1 MEENNSSNSVIRI
14 TILAAIVVILGI
26 NVYRTEQCKKEINTL
41 RGMVDFMLIN
51 NNAISDS
58 VCATSPEPEV
68 EAPRDLD
75 LMSSAQSSTEP
86 VQGVTREQ
94 FAELSRSVSVLESKV
109 AALQNSGK
117 SSAGSTTIVQG
128 TSKEE
133 FTRLEGSVTS
143 MQSKIIALQSKVEV
157 LAQSQKQMAATI
169 KSVTN
174 TSSETVASSRSSR
187 TKAVS
192 TSSNTTDWKGKVSVS
207 AKAKVENRYVSGY
220 TYLPKISE
228 GPVGNVVVTIEI
240 NWGGTVTSAQINPKS
255 TISDEDILDACKD
268 AALRTSFSIN
278 PDAPQKQTAT
288 ITYSFTAR

>member
-1 MEENNSSNSVIRI
+1 MEENSSNSVIRI

-58 VCATSPEPEV
+58 ACATSPEPEV

-75 LMSSAQSSTEP
+75 LTSSAQSSTEA
-86 VQGVTREQ
+86 VQGVTKEQ

-133 FTRLEGSVTS
+133 FTRLEGNVTS
-143 MQSKIIALQSKVEV
+143 MQSKITALQSKVEV
-157 LAQSQKQMAATI
+157 LTQSQKQMAATI

-174 TSSETVASSRSSR
+174 TSSETVSSSRSSR

-192 TSSNTTDWKGKVSVS
+192 TSSNTTVWKGKVSVT
-207 AKAKVENRYVSGY
+207 AKVKVENRYVRGG
-220 TYLPKISE
+220 TFLPEISE
-228 GPVGNVVVTIEI
+228 GPVGDVVVTIEI
-240 NWGGTVTSAQINPKS
+240 SWGGTVTYAQINPKS

-268 AALRTSFSIN
+268 AALRTKFSYN

-288 ITYSFTAR
+288 ITYTFTAR

>member
-1 MEENNSSNSVIRI
+1 MEENSSNSVIRI

-41 RGMVDFMLIN
+41 RGMVDFMLTN

-58 VCATSPEPEV
+58 ACATSPEPEV

-75 LMSSAQSSTEP
+75 LTSSAQSSTEA
-86 VQGVTREQ
+86 VQGVTKEQ

-133 FTRLEGSVTS
+133 FTRLEGNVTS
-143 MQSKIIALQSKVEV
+143 MQSKITALQSKVEV
-157 LAQSQKQMAATI
+157 LTQSQKQMAATI

-174 TSSETVASSRSSR
+174 TSSETVSSSRSSR

-192 TSSNTTDWKGKVSVS
+192 TSSNTTVWKGKVSVT
-207 AKAKVENRYVSGY
+207 AKVKVENRYVRGG
-220 TYLPKISE
+220 TFLPEISE
-228 GPVGNVVVTIEI
+228 GPVGDVVVTIEI
-240 NWGGTVTSAQINPKS
+240 SWGGTVTYAQINPKS

-268 AALRTSFSIN
+268 AALRTKFSYN

-288 ITYSFTAR
+288 ITYTFTAR

>member
-68 EAPRDLD
+68 EEPRDLD
-75 LMSSAQSSTEP
+75 LTSSAQGSTEP
-86 VQGVTREQ
+86 VQGVTKEQ

-133 FTRLEGSVTS
+133 FTRLEGNVTS
-143 MQSKIIALQSKVEV
+143 MQSKITALQSKVEV
-157 LAQSQKQMAATI
+157 LTQSQKQMAATI

-174 TSSETVASSRSSR
+174 TSSETVSSSRSSR

-192 TSSNTTDWKGKVSVS
+192 TSSNTTVWKGKVSVT
-207 AKAKVENRYVSGY
+207 AKVKVENRYVRGG
-220 TYLPKISE
+220 TFLPEISE
-228 GPVGNVVVTIEI
+228 GPVGDVVVTIEI
-240 NWGGTVTSAQINPKS
+240 SWGGTVTYAQINPKS

-268 AALRTSFSIN
+268 AALRTKFSYN

-288 ITYSFTAR
+288 ITYTFTAR